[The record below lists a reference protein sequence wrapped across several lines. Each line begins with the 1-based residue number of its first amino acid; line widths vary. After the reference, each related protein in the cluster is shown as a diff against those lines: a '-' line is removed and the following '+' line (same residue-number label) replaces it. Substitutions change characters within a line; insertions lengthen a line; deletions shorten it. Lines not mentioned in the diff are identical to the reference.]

1 MVYIADRYAI
11 SLTIFKGE
19 MVEPRY
25 IKSKDFI
32 LYLVIMFLFVGCNQ
46 EDGKSVKIFGD
57 TYHKVPTGYSTSK
70 APAAKKSKDD
80 REAEKEKA
88 IALAKLKSEENLK
101 IAQIEAEAKARVKKI
116 EVEAAKLKVL
126 SEKEV
131 NLESQKIQKAIA
143 FLKEQTAINTKDK
156 DIFINQ
162 LIIIASVSIL
172 ILVLLVY
179 YIIEHKKRAMKMK
192 MEEEKLRHEARMQ
205 ESAQQHEKISK
216 VLSIVADKDTD
227 GLIKRELISIIRDQQ
242 TEDPSLISYTPD
254 EEEPKDEKPQDDD
267 SDIVDIED
275 EPVSKT

>member
-1 MVYIADRYAI
+1 M
-11 SLTIFKGE
+11 
-19 MVEPRY
+19 EPRY

-116 EVEAAKLKVL
+116 EVEATKLKVL

>member
-1 MVYIADRYAI
+1 
-11 SLTIFKGE
+11 
-19 MVEPRY
+19 
-25 IKSKDFI
+25 
-32 LYLVIMFLFVGCNQ
+32 
-46 EDGKSVKIFGD
+46 
-57 TYHKVPTGYSTSK
+57 
-70 APAAKKSKDD
+70 
-80 REAEKEKA
+80 
-88 IALAKLKSEENLK
+88 
-101 IAQIEAEAKARVKKI
+101 
-116 EVEAAKLKVL
+116 VEATKLKVL